1 MPKINYW
8 GIYANH
14 IEQFVSFKRSLGY
27 KYLEQEKLFA
37 KFDRFTIEAGE
48 TTVGISKELSDKW
61 FAKMGN
67 ESDNYRYARCVCIN
81 QFSSY
86 LCNINI
92 RSFVG
97 KLPKQRD
104 SFVPYV
110 FSKTE
115 MANIFNA
122 CDELATK
129 CLKMNSSVFSMPL
142 LIRFLYGTGL
152 RINEALGLR
161 NKDFNLIDNYIVV
174 KDSKNGLERT
184 VPLSGSLAIECQTY
198 LEYRDQ
204 LPIDTS
210 DDSPFFVTLNGS
222 SCKWSSVYRWFRKI
236 LIKSEIAFVGG
247 THCHS
252 GPRIH
257 DIRHTT
263 ACHSL
268 ARMVDDGLDLYCSLP
283 IISTFLGHQSLK
295 ATDLYVRLTAE
306 MYPGLLKNADLLCLN
321 VFPSLEYEAY

>member
-8 GIYANH
+8 GIYADH

-27 KYLEQEKLFA
+27 KYLVEEKMFA
-37 KFDRFTIEAGE
+37 KFDQFTIELGE
-48 TTVGISKELSDKW
+48 TSVGLSKELSDRW

-67 ESDNYRYARCVCIN
+67 ESDSYRYARCVCIN
-81 QFSSY
+81 QLSSY

-92 RSFVG
+92 RSFVAR
-97 KLPKQRD
+97 LPKQRN

-115 MANIFNA
+115 MVNIFNA

-129 CLKMNSSVFSMPL
+129 RLKMDSSVFSIPL

-184 VPLSGSLAIECQTY
+184 VPLSGSLAIACQTY
-198 LEYRDQ
+198 LEYRGQ

-210 DDSPFFVTLNGS
+210 DDSLFFVTLNGA

-236 LIKSEIAFVGG
+236 LMQSEIAFVGG

-263 ACHSL
+263 ACHAL
-268 ARMVDDGLDLYCSLP
+268 ARMVDEGMDLYCSLP
-283 IISTFLGHQSLK
+283 IMSTFLGHQSLK
-295 ATDLYVRLTAE
+295 ATDMYVRLTAE
-306 MYPGLLKNADLLCLN
+306 MYPDLLKNADLLCLN
-321 VFPSLEYEAY
+321 VFPSLEYEAN

>member
-8 GIYANH
+8 GIYADH

-27 KYLEQEKLFA
+27 KYLVEEKMFA
-37 KFDRFTIEAGE
+37 KFDQFTIELGE
-48 TTVGISKELSDKW
+48 TSVGLSKELSDRW

-67 ESDNYRYARCVCIN
+67 ESDSYRYARCVCIN
-81 QFSSY
+81 QLSSY

-92 RSFVG
+92 RSFVAR
-97 KLPKQRD
+97 LPKQRN

-115 MANIFNA
+115 MVNIFNA

-129 CLKMNSSVFSMPL
+129 RLKMDSSVFSIPL

-152 RINEALGLR
+152 RINEALVLR

-184 VPLSGSLAIECQTY
+184 VPLSGSLAIACQTY

-210 DDSPFFVTLNGS
+210 DDSLFFVTLNGA

-236 LIKSEIAFVGG
+236 LMQSEIAFVGG

-263 ACHSL
+263 ACHAL
-268 ARMVDDGLDLYCSLP
+268 ARMVDEGMDLYCSLP
-283 IISTFLGHQSLK
+283 IMSTFLGHQSLK
-295 ATDLYVRLTAE
+295 ATDMYVRLTAE
-306 MYPGLLKNADLLCLN
+306 MYPDLLKNADLLCLN
-321 VFPSLEYEAY
+321 VFPSLEYEAN

>member
-8 GIYANH
+8 GIYADH

-27 KYLEQEKLFA
+27 KYLVEEKMFA
-37 KFDRFTIEAGE
+37 KFDQFTIELGE
-48 TTVGISKELSDKW
+48 TSVGLSKELSDRW

-67 ESDNYRYARCVCIN
+67 ESDSYRYARCVCIN
-81 QFSSY
+81 QLSSY

-92 RSFVG
+92 RSFVAR
-97 KLPKQRD
+97 LPKHRN

-129 CLKMNSSVFSMPL
+129 RLKMDSSVFSIPL

-184 VPLSGSLAIECQTY
+184 VPLSGSLAIACQTY
-198 LEYRDQ
+198 LEYRGQ

-210 DDSPFFVTLNGS
+210 DDSLFFVTLNGA

-236 LIKSEIAFVGG
+236 LMQSEIAFVGG

-263 ACHSL
+263 ACHAL
-268 ARMVDDGLDLYCSLP
+268 ARMVDEGMDLYCSLP
-283 IISTFLGHQSLK
+283 IMSTFLGHQSLK
-295 ATDLYVRLTAE
+295 ATDMYVRLTAE
-306 MYPGLLKNADLLCLN
+306 MYPDLLKNADLLCLN
-321 VFPSLEYEAY
+321 VFPSLEYEAN

>member
-8 GIYANH
+8 GIYADH

-27 KYLEQEKLFA
+27 KYLVEEKMFA
-37 KFDRFTIEAGE
+37 KFDQFTIELGE
-48 TTVGISKELSDKW
+48 TSVGLSKELSNRW

-67 ESDNYRYARCVCIN
+67 ESDSYRYARCVCIN
-81 QFSSY
+81 QLSSY

-92 RSFVG
+92 RSFVAR
-97 KLPKQRD
+97 LPKQRN

-115 MANIFNA
+115 MVNIFNA

-129 CLKMNSSVFSMPL
+129 RLKMDSSVFSIPL

-174 KDSKNGLERT
+174 KDSKNSLERT
-184 VPLSGSLAIECQTY
+184 VPLSGSLAIACQTY

-210 DDSPFFVTLNGS
+210 DDSLFFVTLNGA

-236 LIKSEIAFVGG
+236 LMQSEIAFVGG

-263 ACHSL
+263 ACHAL
-268 ARMVDDGLDLYCSLP
+268 ARMVDEGMDLYCSLP
-283 IISTFLGHQSLK
+283 IMSTFLGHQSLK
-295 ATDLYVRLTAE
+295 ATDMYVRLTAE
-306 MYPGLLKNADLLCLN
+306 MYPDLLKNADLLCLN
-321 VFPSLEYEAY
+321 VFPSLEYEAN

>member
-8 GIYANH
+8 GIYADH

-27 KYLEQEKLFA
+27 KYLQEEKLFA

-61 FAKMGN
+61 FEKMGN

-81 QFSSY
+81 QLSSY

-92 RSFVG
+92 RSFVAR
-97 KLPKQRD
+97 LPKRRD

-115 MANIFNA
+115 MSDIFNT

-129 CLKMNSSVFSMPL
+129 YQKMDSSVFSIPL
-142 LIRFLYGTGL
+142 LIRFLYATGL

-161 NKDFNLIDNYIVV
+161 NKDLNLVDKYIVV

-184 VPLSGSLAIECQTY
+184 VPLSGSLTMACQTY

-210 DDSPFFVTLNGS
+210 DDSLFFVTLNGA

-236 LIKSEIAFVGG
+236 LMKSEIAFIGG

-268 ARMVDDGLDLYCSLP
+268 ARMVDEGLDLYCSLP

-295 ATDLYVRLTAE
+295 ATDMYVRLTAE
-306 MYPGLLKNADLLCLN
+306 MYPNLLKNADLLCLN
-321 VFPSLEYEAY
+321 VFPSLEYEAH

>member
-1 MPKINYW
+1 MPKIHYW
-8 GIYANH
+8 GIYADH

-27 KYLEQEKLFA
+27 KYLEEEKLFA

-81 QFSSY
+81 QLSSY

-92 RSFVG
+92 RSFVAR
-97 KLPKQRD
+97 LPKRRD

-115 MANIFNA
+115 MSDIFNT

-129 CLKMNSSVFSMPL
+129 YQKMDSSVFSIPL
-142 LIRFLYGTGL
+142 LIRFLYATGL

-161 NKDFNLIDNYIVV
+161 NKDLNLVDKYIVV

-184 VPLSGSLAIECQTY
+184 VPLSGSLAMACQTY

-210 DDSPFFVTLNGS
+210 DDSLFFVTLNGA

-236 LIKSEIAFVGG
+236 LMKSEIAFIGG

-268 ARMVDDGLDLYCSLP
+268 ARMVDEGLDLYCSLP

-295 ATDLYVRLTAE
+295 ATDMYVRLTAE
-306 MYPGLLKNADLLCLN
+306 MYPNLLKNADLLCLN
-321 VFPSLEYEAY
+321 VFPSLEYEAH